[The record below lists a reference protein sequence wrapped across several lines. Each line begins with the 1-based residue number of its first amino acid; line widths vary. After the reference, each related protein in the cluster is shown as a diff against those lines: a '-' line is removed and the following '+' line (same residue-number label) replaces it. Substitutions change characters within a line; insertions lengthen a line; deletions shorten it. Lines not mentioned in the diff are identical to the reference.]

1 MKDVI
6 HYGLVLFIIASIAG
20 VGLYGVNEMTKDR
33 IAEASRATLAAG
45 QRIAFPEAA
54 SFSDAQSFPVNGS
67 EGTYFDVYD
76 KDGTLIGYEVVYAVQ
91 GYQSQVKVLTGLRLD
106 GHISG
111 IRVLSQAETPGLGAE
126 VEAVPSTKTL
136 WSAIGDLLGG
146 ARAAPE
152 EAAPQIPTFQAQ
164 FTGKTLDQL
173 VVVKQPTEEN
183 IEAISGATI
192 TSAAVVKA
200 VREPAEAFLAWIKQ
214 RETRGQRP
222 EVRSQSTVSESRRQP
237 TEAAYAD

>member
-20 VGLYGVNEMTKDR
+20 VGLYGVNEMTKER

-54 SFSDAQSFPVNGS
+54 SFSDAQSFTVNGGK
-67 EGTYFDVYD
+67 GTYFGVYD

-136 WSAIGDLLGG
+136 WNAIGGLFGG
-146 ARAAPE
+146 ARVAPE

-173 VVVKQPTEEN
+173 VVVKQP
-183 IEAISGATI
+183 AS
-192 TSAAVVKA
+192 K
-200 VREPAEAFLAWIKQ
+200 R
-214 RETRGQRP
+214 
-222 EVRSQSTVSESRRQP
+222 
-237 TEAAYAD
+237 